1 MNKLPIEIINNIIS
15 YTYNF
20 QNKNLLEDIKNYRV
34 TKERISQL
42 YHKIYIINQGLS
54 EPSDK
59 HWLINN
65 ILMHINDYQ
74 PSKLGYT
81 DNFMN
86 IMFRNINI
94 HIKNTEK
101 IETFINKLFK
111 KNVNS
116 QINVLWGLL
125 TSEERKFIIIKK
137 EFTL

>member
-111 KNVNS
+111 KM
-116 QINVLWGLL
+116 
-125 TSEERKFIIIKK
+125 
-137 EFTL
+137 